1 MLFHLIFRIN
11 PFFVSNLSPVWS
23 GQEIVIHH
31 DPDSKFKKKLGEEH
45 EFCQEDRAICL
56 YRFVAGN
63 MMGSGIALLPANLA
77 SSVVLLSG
85 VGLSLL
91 LVQCRWQCICPTGN
105 KKPATRWPN
114 CVCREISPA
123 FGFQTGVL
131 YYHANWL
138 VTWQLVLPLYLIF
151 PPSSQYK

>member
-11 PFFVSNLSPVWS
+11 PFFVSNLSASWS

-31 DPDSKFKKKLGEEH
+31 DPDSKFKNEIGEEH

-56 YRFVAGN
+56 YRCCAGN

-77 SSVVLLSG
+77 SIGVLLSG

-91 LVQCRWQCICPTGN
+91 LVQCRWHMLCPTGN

-114 CVCREISPA
+114 CVCRRISPA

-131 YYHANWL
+131 YYHANWIG
-138 VTWQLVLPLYLIF
+138 TWQLVLPLYLIF
-151 PPSSQYK
+151 PPSSQY